1 MALYNPLPMGKNK
14 QTRKRIAGQQ
24 HVIREHEE
32 KIARELQKSSPNLS
46 LIRKWERDIDKAQK
60 LMRELEEK
68 LAR

>member
-1 MALYNPLPMGKNK
+1 MGKNK

-32 KIARELQKSSPNLS
+32 KIAQELQKSTPDIR
-46 LIRKWERDIDKAQK
+46 LIHKWERDIDKAQR
-60 LMRELEEK
+60 LMRDLEEK